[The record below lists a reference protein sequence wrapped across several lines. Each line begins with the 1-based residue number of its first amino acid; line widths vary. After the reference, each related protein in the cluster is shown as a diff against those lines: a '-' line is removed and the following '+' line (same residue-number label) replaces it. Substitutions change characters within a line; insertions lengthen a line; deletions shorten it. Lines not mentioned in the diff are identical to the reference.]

1 MKNEIKYE
9 ISHNGLLM
17 VEGRNENSACQFAN
31 IQDIELLQ
39 EAIKDSQTRLNNKK
53 IRDIQESKNDTKI
66 KGVDEISFKNGM
78 KIISNL
84 EGLFIVQ
91 PNSRVEAA
99 FLSYRPNIVQH
110 KDGRVTLLET
120 GGDDDSTPTKIEFPS
135 INAYWRTLI

>member
-17 VEGRNENSACQFAN
+17 VEGRNENGACQFAN
-31 IQDIELLQ
+31 IQDIENLQ

-84 EGLFIVQ
+84 NGLFIVLE
-91 PNSRVEAA
+91 NGLIIEA
-99 FLSYRPNIVQH
+99 FLKEEYKIGTE
-110 KDGRVTLLET
+110 KDGRVSVTE
-120 GGDDDSTPTKIEFPS
+120 PS
-135 INAYWRTLI
+135 NFFGEDPKFTTYTTIHDFWKTLI